1 MLCCSLSQIIIYKID
16 TLFSVKA
23 EHCLI
28 LSDMLN
34 LWGVLL
40 SIIFIWTTILSDILT
55 KPVEN
60 FDSLSRDFSHTLEGD
75 VFIVILLLAMT
86 GWVLLHCL

>member
-16 TLFSVKA
+16 TLFSVKE

-28 LSDMLN
+28 LSDILN
-34 LWGVLL
+34 LWGI